1 MNNQSLMDRR
11 NKAVPRGVASATP
24 LFVKRAQNAEIWDVE
39 NRRFID
45 FAAGIAVVNTGHCN
59 QAVTQAV
66 IDQIDRF
73 SHTAFQ
79 VAGYETYISLAERL
93 NELAPID
100 DAKTLLMTTGAE
112 ALENAVKIARHY
124 TKRRGVI
131 AFHGGF
137 HGRTMLTMGMTGKIA
152 PYKEGF
158 GPFPAD
164 IFHVPFPV
172 PYQGMDTSY
181 TMKSLEKVF
190 KTDISP
196 DSVAAIVIEPIQ
208 GEGGFYAAP
217 CELMTKLRNLCD
229 EHGIVLIFDE
239 VQTGFGRT
247 GKTLAS
253 EHFDVQPDLITVA
266 KALAGGYPLSGIIGK
281 RELMDSPAP
290 GGLGGT
296 YGGSPVG
303 CAAAHAVLDEIQSQ
317 NLNQKAQAIGQRIHK
332 AISHIK
338 ESHINIPV
346 AYIRHAGAMI
356 AFDFVN
362 GETPAPEY
370 VAPFIAEC
378 RNKGLIVLPCGQ
390 FGNAIRLLPPLTVEG
405 EIVKEAIDIIQSALI
420 SCSNSNRS
428 K

>member
-1 MNNQSLMDRR
+1 MNNQSLMERR
-11 NKAVPRGVASATP
+11 QKAVPRGVASATP
-24 LFVKRAQNAEIWDVE
+24 LFVKRAKNAEIWDVE
-39 NRRFID
+39 NRRYID

-59 QAVTQAV
+59 PAVSEAV
-66 IDQIDRF
+66 INQIDLF

-79 VAGYETYISLAERL
+79 VAGYETYIALAERL
-93 NELAPID
+93 NSLAPID
-100 DAKTLLMTTGAE
+100 NAKTILMTTGAE

-164 IFHVPFPV
+164 IFHVPFPI
-172 PYQGMDTSY
+172 PYQGMDTHY
-181 TMKSLEKVF
+181 TVKSLEKVF

-217 CELMTKLRNLCD
+217 AELMEHLRALCD
-229 EHGIVLIFDE
+229 QHGILLVFDE

-253 EHFDVQPDLITVA
+253 EHYSVQPDLITVA
-266 KALAGGYPLSGIIGK
+266 KALAGGFPLSGIIGK
-281 RELMDSPAP
+281 AEIMDSPNP

-303 CAAAHAVLDEIQSQ
+303 CAAAHAVLDELESR
-317 NLNQKAQAIGQRIHK
+317 NLNHKAQVIGQKIER
-332 AISHIK
+332 AIKQVKDAHPDTPI
-338 ESHINIPV
+338 
-346 AYIRHAGAMI
+346 AYVRHAGAMI
-356 AFDFVN
+356 AFDFVD
-362 GETPAPEY
+362 GESPAPEH
-370 VAPFIAEC
+370 VAPFITHC
-378 RNKGLIVLPCGQ
+378 RNNGLIVLPCGQ
-390 FGNAIRLLPPLTVEG
+390 FGNAVRLLPPLTVEDHIL
-405 EIVKEAIDIIQSALI
+405 EEAIEIIQNSLI
-420 SCSNSNRS
+420 AITTQ
-428 K
+428 